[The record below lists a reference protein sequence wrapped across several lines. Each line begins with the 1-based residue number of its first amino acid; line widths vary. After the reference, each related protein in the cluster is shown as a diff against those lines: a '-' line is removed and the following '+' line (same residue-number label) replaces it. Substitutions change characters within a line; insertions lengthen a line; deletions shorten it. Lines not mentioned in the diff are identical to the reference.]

1 MRLARRAVVMLTTVG
16 VAVVFSSPSAVPL
29 IGALGLPS
37 CVAML
42 CMRWPFY
49 SWCRRHLAESAGGV
63 SA

>member
-1 MRLARRAVVMLTTVG
+1 MRLARRAVVMLTTVA

-29 IGALGLPS
+29 SGALGLPS

-49 SWCRRHLAESAGGV
+49 SWCRVRSA
-63 SA
+63 